1 MFILNSPRQMNTN
14 IFFMVFIFFKLL
26 STFYFLAK
34 KNIDRFYSCEF
45 HGWFLLEY
53 NDGTRVKPGYVT
65 QEIFCIAYS
74 YKNVK
79 FIVEILS

>member
-1 MFILNSPRQMNTN
+1 MYTN

-34 KNIDRFYSCEF
+34 RILIGFTVVNFM
-45 HGWFLLEY
+45 
-53 NDGTRVKPGYVT
+53 DGFFWSTMMVKPGYVT
-65 QEIFCIAYS
+65 QEIFYIAYS

>member
-1 MFILNSPRQMNTN
+1 MFILNSPRHSLEFYEVNEYKY
-14 IFFMVFIFFKLL
+14 IFYGVHIFQTVEYILFF
-26 STFYFLAK
+26 SK

-65 QEIFCIAYS
+65 QEIFYIA
-74 YKNVK
+74 
-79 FIVEILS
+79 